1 MMEFTIQWWLAA
13 LFGVA
18 FGFIVAF
25 VKGKYKASKDM
36 EKCTNERLDKFERI
50 LKAIL
55 RKDINDIFN
64 KCKSKKKIP
73 DSEMEYAEAIYQEYK
88 EYDPN
93 GIMKT
98 RMETMRAWATN
109 EEKEQNG

>member
-1 MMEFTIQWWLAA
+1 MLEFTIQWWLAA

-18 FGFIVAF
+18 FGVIVSF
-25 VKGKYKASKDM
+25 CKGKYKANKDM
-36 EKCTNERLDKFERI
+36 VNCTNERLDKMERI
-50 LKAIL
+50 LKAML

-64 KCKSKKKIP
+64 KYKTKKKMP

-98 RMETMRAWATN
+98 RMETMRGWSAN
-109 EEKEQNG
+109 EEKD